1 MTDPAELR
9 AQARLCRWAA
19 SIRTDGGSH
28 ADRVLLVLAERLE
41 QEAAARDVTNCRS
54 ADPKI
59 GGPAETS
66 ETER

>member
-1 MTDPAELR
+1 MTDPTELR
-9 AQARLCRWAA
+9 ANARLCRWAA
-19 SIRTDGGSH
+19 SIRTDGGAR

-41 QEAAARDVTNCRS
+41 QEAAARDVTNYRS

-59 GGPAETS
+59 GGPAEPA